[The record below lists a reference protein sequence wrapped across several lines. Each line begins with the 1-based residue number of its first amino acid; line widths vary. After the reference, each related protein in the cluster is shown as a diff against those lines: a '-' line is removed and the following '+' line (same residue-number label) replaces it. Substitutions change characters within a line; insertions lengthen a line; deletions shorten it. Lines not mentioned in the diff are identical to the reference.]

1 MRVRQVT
8 DPRDPAIDA
17 FGAMQTAAYFAP
29 ETLIP
34 ARYIPYLLENGTGP
48 RRNFLIVAEE
58 DHHVV
63 GGALFHWLASAGS
76 GFSSFLG
83 VCREARRQGV
93 ARALHEERFRILD
106 DAAGGHV
113 SGVFIDVV
121 NPLRLSPEDFAR
133 ERRAGSDPWDR
144 RRAFERLG
152 FRQVDIRY
160 EQPVGGPNG
169 GPVTV
174 LDLLYCP
181 HEPADSVRTSLV
193 INTMLAYWSGWLGD
207 AAQHHARELEARAQ
221 GADNLRLVSSVP
233 PRPQTMGHTYK

>member
-1 MRVRQVT
+1 VRVRQVV
-8 DPRDPAIDA
+8 DPRDPAIAA
-17 FGAMQTAAYFAP
+17 FGEMQNAAYFAP

-34 ARYIPYLLENGTGP
+34 AAYIPRLLEDGTSP
-48 RRNFLIVAEE
+48 RRNFLIVA
-58 DHHVV
+58 DQDNQVV
-63 GGALFHWLASAGS
+63 GGALFHWLAAAGS

-83 VCREARRQGV
+83 VAREARRQGV

-106 DAAGGHV
+106 RAAEGRV

-121 NPLRLSPEDFAR
+121 NPLRIPTEDLER

-144 RRAFERLG
+144 RRAFEHLG
-152 FRQVDIRY
+152 FRQVDLRY

-181 HEPADSVRTSLV
+181 HEPADSVPTSLV
-193 INTMLAYWSGWLGD
+193 VNTMRAYWSGWLGR
-207 AAQHHARELEARAQ
+207 AAERHARELEGRAH
-221 GADNLRLVSSVP
+221 GDATLRLISPVP
-233 PRPQTMGHTYK
+233 PFPPRK